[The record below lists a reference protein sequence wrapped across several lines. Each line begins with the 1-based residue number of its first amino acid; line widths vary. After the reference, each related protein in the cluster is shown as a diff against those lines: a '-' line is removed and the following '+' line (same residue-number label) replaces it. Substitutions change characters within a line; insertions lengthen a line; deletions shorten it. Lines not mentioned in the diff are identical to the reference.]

1 MKFFK
6 LQKKELEYMATLEWD
21 PLMEYLGKK
30 YGVEYRDEVRKR
42 LCDVM
47 QDQRS
52 EKQRSK
58 KLTISDELKEKL
70 K

>member
-1 MKFFK
+1 
-6 LQKKELEYMATLEWD
+6 MATLEWD

-30 YGVEYRDEVRKR
+30 YGAEYRDEVRKR

>member
-1 MKFFK
+1 
-6 LQKKELEYMATLEWD
+6 MATLEWD
-21 PLMEYLGKK
+21 PLMEYLEKK
-30 YGVEYRDEVRKR
+30 YGAKYRDEVRKR
-42 LCDVM
+42 LCNVM

>member
-1 MKFFK
+1 
-6 LQKKELEYMATLEWD
+6 MATLEWD